1 MTVMEE
7 TTSIYGSHLPAM
19 EEVQAFILSKLYEFR
34 QEIKEETG
42 TDPVDHTLTR
52 IKTDESMREKCRRH
66 SLPETEE
73 TALFVIHDAIG
84 LRVVCP
90 FLNDVYDMADR
101 IEKSEDLEVVE
112 KRDYI
117 LQAKSNGYRSLHIIV
132 KRGIYYAEIQLRTVS
147 QDTWAALEHQIK
159 YKKDVRNPDLMIRE
173 LKRCA
178 DELASTDM
186 SMQTIRDMI
195 REEGT

>member
-1 MTVMEE
+1 MEE